1 MSWEISKEFEFDFG
15 HRVWSQNLDSDL
27 SCSSD
32 NKCRHLH
39 GHRGKVIVYLKSLE
53 LEDGYVEDFSHL
65 GWFKKY
71 VDDLFDHKMLLDVND
86 PQLNFIVPYAP
97 YTTPSSQDPNVK
109 LISRHVE
116 FTTEERDIA
125 DSFVI
130 TPFVVTAENLAKYFY
145 EVVSKR
151 MNNDRVKVSKI
162 VFYETPKSQATYYA
176 PGNTPIGFRKI
187 INPPIQD
194 SGAC

>member
-27 SCSSD
+27 SCSSK

-39 GHRGKVIVYLKSLE
+39 GHRGKVIVYLHSVD
-53 LEDGYVEDFSHL
+53 LEDGYVEDFTHL

-71 VDDLFDHKMLLDVND
+71 VDDLFDHKMLLDADD
-86 PQLNFIVPYAP
+86 PQLDFILPKN
-97 YTTPSSQDPNVK
+97 TTQMITKSTLDDNILVYGQSMGITQEEQDV
-109 LISRHVE
+109 L
-116 FTTEERDIA
+116 

-130 TPFVVTAENLAKYFY
+130 TPFVVTAENLAKYFFDI
-145 EVVSKR
+145 VSKR

-162 VFYETPKSQATYYA
+162 VFYETPKSQATYT
-176 PGNTPIGFRKI
+176 GE
-187 INPPIQD
+187 
-194 SGAC
+194 